1 MHSLSQQAERQK
13 GAVVNEEVIES
24 PLKVGAYQHACVV
37 ELALRA
43 LIRGIL
49 CCKEHDDTSAE

>member
-13 GAVVNEEVIES
+13 GAMVNEEVKES

-49 CCKEHDDTSAE
+49 CCKGHDDTSAE